1 MLRPFVT
8 VWSNGTLG
16 DAGSAPQEETAVAV
30 SETMAPEPVEPSVR
44 ADETPFASADAG
56 EVPMRPEAGPAT
68 PRQRALRARILGAGL
83 EVFSRF
89 GFRGATIDQIAREAG
104 MTKPNLLYYHRTKK
118 ALYKAVLERTLDDW
132 LAPLRA
138 LDPQGEPAAEIAA
151 YLGAKLAM
159 SRADPRASRLF
170 AMEVMQGAPL
180 LGDVLRGP
188 LKALVDDKAAV
199 IAGWSEAGRIAKV
212 DPYHLI
218 FMMWAVTQHY
228 ADFEVQV
235 RAVLG
240 LPGGHEESHA
250 EGDRDAVHAE
260 ALVTIQSVFARGLR
274 PD

>member
-1 MLRPFVT
+1 MGRGARPD
-8 VWSNGTLG
+8 
-16 DAGSAPQEETAVAV
+16 DAR
-30 SETMAPEPVEPSVR
+30 PSR
-44 ADETPFASADAG
+44 ADAG
-56 EVPMRPEAGPAT
+56 FAGERAGADAAT
-68 PRQRALRARILGAGL
+68 PRQRALRLRILGAGL

-151 YLGAKLAM
+151 YLDAKLAM

-188 LKALVDDKAAV
+188 LKTLVDDKAAV
-199 IAGWSEAGRIAKV
+199 IAGWSEAGRIARV
-212 DPYHLI
+212 DPHHLI

-240 LPGGHEESHA
+240 LTGEEGQSA
-250 EGDRDAVHAE
+250 DDTPQDAVHAE
-260 ALVTIQSVFARGLR
+260 ALHTIQSVFARGLR

>member
-1 MLRPFVT
+1 MAPAALQESLARESLARESLGQEGV
-8 VWSNGTLG
+8 SQEGLG
-16 DAGSAPQEETAVAV
+16 DEAPAAPRPRTA
-30 SETMAPEPVEPSVR
+30 SRE
-44 ADETPFASADAG
+44 
-56 EVPMRPEAGPAT
+56 AT
-68 PRQRALRARILGAGL
+68 PRQRALRVRILDAGL

-132 LAPLRA
+132 LEPLRA
-138 LDPQGEPAAEIAA
+138 LDAGGEPAAEIAA
-151 YLGAKLAM
+151 YLDAKLAM

-180 LGDVLRGP
+180 LADVLSGP
-188 LKALVDDKAAV
+188 LKALVDEKAAV
-199 IAGWSEAGRIAKV
+199 IAGWSAAGRIRPI
-212 DPYHLI
+212 DPYHLV

-240 LPGGHEESHA
+240 VA
-250 EGDRDAVHAE
+250 EDADLYPDASR
-260 ALVTIQSVFARGLR
+260 TIRAVFARGLL
-274 PD
+274 PDPA